1 MKIIN
6 LEQIKEV
13 LPDLNL
19 LPAIETGFVEYS
31 RGNAVIPPVGEL
43 IFEDPP
49 GDVHIKYGYI
59 RGGDYYVIK
68 VASGFYDNPKLGL
81 PSGDGLMLLFNQKTG
96 QLVCVLLDEC
106 YLTDIRT
113 AAAGAIVAKYFAPE
127 KVKRIGIIGA
137 GVQGKLQLQYVKS
150 IVPCREA
157 LVWGIDQAE
166 LEAYKLAMHSSGFQ
180 IETTLD
186 TGEVAASCNLIVTAT
201 PSKKPL
207 LTADQILPGTH
218 ITAMGSDTP
227 EKQELDAKILASADI
242 VVADSISQC
251 LVRGEIFHALQE
263 QVITKDELVE
273 LGAVAA
279 GKVKGRISDDQITV
293 ADLTGVAVQDLQIS
307 KIVYE
312 HLNQY

>member
-6 LEQIKEV
+6 LDQIKKA
-13 LPDLNL
+13 LPDLDL
-19 LPAIETGFVEYS
+19 LPAIEVGFVAYS
-31 RGNAVIPPVGEL
+31 EGNAVIPPVGEL

-68 VASGFYDNPKLGL
+68 IASGFYDNPKLGL

-106 YLTDIRT
+106 HLTDIRT

-137 GVQGKLQLQYVKS
+137 GIQGKLQLQYLKS

-157 LVWGIDQAE
+157 LVWGIDQDE
-166 LEAYKLAMHSSGFQ
+166 LEAYKLAMQSSGFQ

-186 TGEVAASCNLIVTAT
+186 TGEAAASCNLIVTAT

-207 LTADQILPGTH
+207 LTADQIQPGTH

-227 EKQELDAKILASADI
+227 EKQELDAKILASADVI
-242 VVADSISQC
+242 VADSISQC
-251 LVRGEIFHALQE
+251 LVRGEIFHALRE
-263 QVITKDELVE
+263 RVITKDELVE

-312 HLNQY
+312 HLNRF